1 MPSTLSPLE
10 QLNAACRGFR
20 ETLPRLIQSMD
31 DNATSTSNDVVRA
44 LCLLKDIKQS
54 TRETFLDAEGYRRR
68 VAEQKDLVEAHH
80 LKLQNLLYE
89 KDHLLREIRRCK
101 GYPTKELDQIQF
113 KDGPLPVLVDADSHD
128 KHLKRLDDELADRKA
143 QLQHQQDLKAQIA
156 AVDEA
161 VQAKHALLD
170 TVPAHI
176 AAIEEATRP
185 LQALLSIPISES
197 TQRHRDAKVL
207 PAPLYSL
214 FCELDAFLSIH
225 PGTGT
230 VAIGEA
236 KVGSLSKLRIKSRKS
251 TSAAAPEK
259 IEADDTAAPPD
270 AKRAKLTDPHD
281 AAPFVPAPQSL
292 VLELYL
298 PTAAGAASASDSH
311 KTKVL
316 FMYLPQLRVVVVEAP
331 RYPALLR
338 NLFAADSGT
347 DFPNQPA
354 IAYAFEASDGMEV
367 PMAFPT
373 DVKARPY
380 VWAQWITGLSSTG
393 RIEPSIRHVMARLR
407 HRYTIQHALYGH
419 LDALKEKRVDLSPS
433 SELASAS
440 VKTKLHSWS
449 KVARDDISVFP
460 DYVDGTLY
468 FRASL
473 VPPGDVGRVVA
484 FVEISPEYPKV
495 APRFVVQKDVALA
508 ALPTADQLKSWLGAT
523 VWLVP
528 VVVGLSMSIQ
538 SLYLP

>member
-1 MPSTLSPLE
+1 
-10 QLNAACRGFR
+10 
-20 ETLPRLIQSMD
+20 
-31 DNATSTSNDVVRA
+31 NATSTSNDVVRA

-101 GYPTKELDQIQF
+101 GYPASTTSSPIEKRKKFAVHHVHAFTRIPPFPGSISARIFDLPTTA
-113 KDGPLPVLVDADSHD
+113 GPH
-128 KHLKRLDDELADRKA
+128 
-143 QLQHQQDLKAQIA
+143 
-156 AVDEA
+156 
-161 VQAKHALLD
+161 
-170 TVPAHI
+170 
-176 AAIEEATRP
+176 
-185 LQALLSIPISES
+185 
-197 TQRHRDAKVL
+197 HR
-207 PAPLYSL
+207 
-214 FCELDAFLSIH
+214 
-225 PGTGT
+225 G
-230 VAIGEA
+230 
-236 KVGSLSKLRIKSRKS
+236 RMN
-251 TSAAAPEK
+251 
-259 IEADDTAAPPD
+259 
-270 AKRAKLTDPHD
+270 
-281 AAPFVPAPQSL
+281 PFV
-292 VLELYL
+292 V
-298 PTAAGAASASDSH
+298 
-311 KTKVL
+311 

-338 NLFAADSGT
+338 NLFATDSGT

-393 RIEPSIRHVMARLR
+393 RIEPSIRHVMAR
-407 HRYTIQHALYGH
+407 HALYGH

-473 VPPGDVGRVVA
+473 VPPGGTPSNAHAIVDTFRWV
-484 FVEISPEYPKV
+484 
-495 APRFVVQKDVALA
+495 
-508 ALPTADQLKSWLGAT
+508 
-523 VWLVP
+523 
-528 VVVGLSMSIQ
+528 
-538 SLYLP
+538 